1 MKTLQKQLLIGL
13 TVLGMGSVSLAAR
26 ADDNY
31 GGHEWHQDGGHGRG
45 HDRGH
50 MMAERMAHF
59 QAHLH
64 DRLKLTAAQ
73 EPAWNAYLAAVK
85 PQMPAKGA
93 ADAHQAPGAGMKE
106 FAALP
111 APQKM
116 EKMLEMQKKHEAM
129 QEHHLAALKTF
140 YATLTPEQQKTFDHS
155 LMMGM
160 HHRHHEHGRHHHH
173 HWD

>member
-1 MKTLQKQLLIGL
+1 MKTLQKQILIGL
-13 TVLGMGSVSLAAR
+13 TVLGMGCASLSAR
-26 ADDNY
+26 ADDNHQ
-31 GGHEWHQDGGHGRG
+31 GGRDWHQDGG

-59 QAHLH
+59 QARLH

-73 EPAWNAYLAAVK
+73 EPAWNAYLAALK
-85 PQMPAKGA
+85 PQMPAGA
-93 ADAHQAPGAGMKE
+93 ARPAPGAGMKE

-160 HHRHHEHGRHHHH
+160 HHRHHRHGHHH
-173 HWD
+173 HWN